1 MSEVGARADREQLA
15 GRSRAGTAVRQV
27 DGVPALRRRDAPG
40 GGGRLDWAS
49 GLYQAYLGPLSTG
62 LELAR

>member
-1 MSEVGARADREQLA
+1 
-15 GRSRAGTAVRQV
+15 V